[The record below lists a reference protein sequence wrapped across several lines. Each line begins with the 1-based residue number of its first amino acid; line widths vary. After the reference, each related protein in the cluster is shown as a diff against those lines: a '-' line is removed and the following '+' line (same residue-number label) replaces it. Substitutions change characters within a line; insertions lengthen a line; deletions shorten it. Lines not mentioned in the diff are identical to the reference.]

1 MAKTKTKTTTHY
13 PGGWL
18 KDKIPTVQFL
28 LYCIYMDYYSHH
40 TQWLTNLSQTKDK
53 LQSLIKTVFY
63 FQYKINTILVT
74 SAV

>member
-1 MAKTKTKTTTHY
+1 MAKKKKKKKHHY

-18 KDKIPTVQFL
+18 KYKIPAIC
-28 LYCIYMDYYSHH
+28 YIADIWIYYSHH
-40 TQWLTNLSQTKDK
+40 TQQLTNHKSNKKDK

-63 FQYKINTILVT
+63 FQYKINTMLVT